1 MHACSCGVAHDE
13 NSDTC
18 PVSLSQPMTH
28 EVLHQSTSKTEQ
40 SPSGRRNLID
50 EPSSDEPTPS
60 TLIEFP
66 GAARAIPEWRRQL
79 SQRVREVQ
87 ERKAR
92 EAAEELAAAREAGL
106 VSCALPSGQLELVAD
121 LEKPAMN
128 PIVSK
133 ALERVDR
140 ARRNERMSS
149 PYTATA
155 TALAPDPRLFAEA
168 EFVEPPISES
178 RPRLTVVE
186 PPQIVEATPAIVTP
200 SPALP
205 EAPVAAPLLPLE
217 ENEPITT
224 SSIELEETEADFVPE
239 PKQAS
244 RKPVRLISDDDV
256 ALSYLEN
263 CLSVPALVDDSRS
276 DLASLS
282 RRTMAGLFDL
292 LLLAMMVSP
301 AAAAIQYSGAN
312 WSNPRVIEWM
322 TGITAVTMFTYLM
335 LSTAM
340 AGRTLAMRVFSIRTI
355 DLRTG
360 LIPTGGQSF
369 KRALSHV
376 FSFAFLGLGL
386 AYAVIDPDR
395 RTIPDR
401 FSHTIVIRDCQT
413 QSATDTP

>member
-28 EVLHQSTSKTEQ
+28 EVLRQSTSKNEK
-40 SPSGRRNLID
+40 SPSGKRNWND
-50 EPSSDEPTPS
+50 EQQSSDEPTSS

-133 ALERVDR
+133 ALERLDR

-149 PYTATA
+149 PYAATA
-155 TALAPDPRLFAEA
+155 AALAPDPRLFAEPEFA
-168 EFVEPPISES
+168 EPLITES
-178 RPRLTVVE
+178 WPRLTVVE
-186 PPQIVEATPAIVTP
+186 PPQISEPTPALVTP
-200 SPALP
+200 SPDVP
-205 EAPVAAPLLPLE
+205 EPAVTAPLLPLE
-217 ENEPITT
+217 VNEPITT
-224 SSIELEETEADFVPE
+224 SSIELDETGAELLPE
-239 PKQAS
+239 PKQPN
-244 RKPVRLISDDDV
+244 RKPVRLISDDDI

-282 RRTMAGLFDL
+282 RRTVAGFFDL
-292 LLLAMMVSP
+292 LLLAVMVSP
-301 AAAAIQYSGAN
+301 AAAAIQYSGAH
-312 WSNPRVIEWM
+312 WSNLRVIEWM
-322 TGITAVTMFTYLM
+322 GGITAATMFAYLM

-340 AGRTLAMRVFSIRTI
+340 TGRTLAMRIFSIRTI
-355 DLRTG
+355 DLHTG

-376 FSFAFLGLGL
+376 FSLAFLGLGL

-395 RTIPDR
+395 RTMPDR
-401 FSHTIVIRDCQT
+401 FSHTIVIRD
-413 QSATDTP
+413 